1 MEIFHY
7 NCIIKTNLIFI
18 FLLLTWTS
26 MTVIIISFYRIFV
39 PMISLL
45 TAIQQIMDSDS
56 NHLTNWVKIDTP
68 DILNNKILLHFVM
81 KIYRYNNFYFILSIF
96 N

>member
-1 MEIFHY
+1 
-7 NCIIKTNLIFI
+7 
-18 FLLLTWTS
+18 